1 MDCCKASASPWVN
14 FLIVTM
20 LVPRCYYPMEGI
32 LANEADYYKKNPF
45 CLWQTKEVP
54 FMVESGG
61 LEPSTFR
68 V

>member
-1 MDCCKASASPWVN
+1 
-14 FLIVTM
+14 
-20 LVPRCYYPMEGI
+20 MEEI